1 MKLDDLLHE
10 LEAVS
15 KVLKLPDLCKI
26 KYPTMWIL
34 ELKQKDTTRL
44 LKRLSIQHDAFF
56 DSKEEVEK
64 ILEEISELLNILSK
78 HCDLKLSQLSFI
90 NNVKA
95 NYSNFNYCL

>member
-1 MKLDDLLHE
+1 MKLDDLLQE

-15 KVLKLPDLCKI
+15 KVLKLPDLQNQISNDVDIGNEIKRYNALVEKI
-26 KYPTMWIL
+26 
-34 ELKQKDTTRL
+34 
-44 LKRLSIQHDAFF
+44 SIQHDAVF

-90 NNVKA
+90 NNVKPIT
-95 NYSNFNYCL
+95 

>member
-1 MKLDDLLHE
+1 MKLDDLLQE

-15 KVLKLPDLCKI
+15 KVLKLPDLQNQISNDVDIGNEIKRYNARVEKI
-26 KYPTMWIL
+26 
-34 ELKQKDTTRL
+34 
-44 LKRLSIQHDAFF
+44 SIQHDAVF

-90 NNVKA
+90 NNVKPIT
-95 NYSNFNYCL
+95 